1 MTTDDV
7 YGNCTRQCFC
17 LDSLPGLMVQP
28 VYIQRQTD
36 TEQELKA
43 SIDSSSD
50 LRENPMV
57 AIEAKAFQ
65 VDPIARLSR
74 TCLETSRAWQCSS

>member
-1 MTTDDV
+1 M
-7 YGNCTRQCFC
+7 
-17 LDSLPGLMVQP
+17 QP

-65 VDPIARLSR
+65 VDPIGRQVIEDLFGDKPSMAM
-74 TCLETSRAWQCSS
+74 Q